1 MQSIKGGAGGGPFGG
16 PGGQFGGG
24 AVNPAL
30 QHVFQQ
36 ESEKMRQMQQ
46 KKMELEH
53 NLSMLNNQIL
63 KCQGAL
69 EILQNMK

>member
-1 MQSIKGGAGGGPFGG
+1 MKPPPPSIESYMQSIKGGAGGGPFGG

-46 KKMELEH
+46 
-53 NLSMLNNQIL
+53 ML
-63 KCQGAL
+63 
-69 EILQNMK
+69 